1 MNNTVLSDITNQ
13 QNSDII
19 AFPKLQSGKR
29 PKLQSGKRPKLHSF
43 DLLNSCAFIFN
54 HLAKKETKIQRV
66 KGLMF

>member
-19 AFPKLQSGKR
+19 AF